1 MLACTGVEGG
11 LTNPYLEPVASA
23 WSRVAGIT
31 LLIAATAVAVVL
43 GHALFDLA
51 IHPASRRALTSSS
64 VVFALILT
72 ALGGIC
78 GQAGYRLTFRRNRHA
93 SLFSRPAWFA
103 IGAALIFMAVL
114 MAVVIVS
121 ARTPTLV
128 DYQVLLSLGAFGIWC
143 IVLSWRRHA

>member
-1 MLACTGVEGG
+1 M
-11 LTNPYLEPVASA
+11 TNPYLDPVAPVWTRLA
-23 WSRVAGIT
+23 GVA
-31 LLIAATAVAVVL
+31 LLIAATGVTAVL

-78 GQAGYRLTFRRNRHA
+78 WQAGYRLTFRRRRQA

-103 IGAALIFMAVL
+103 IGAALIFMAAL
-114 MAVVIVS
+114 MAAVIVS
-121 ARTPTLV
+121 ARPPTFV
-128 DYQVLLSLGAFGIWC
+128 DYQVVLSLGAFGIWC
-143 IVLSWRRHA
+143 IVLALR